1 MHWLLSSTLFHLY
14 RFVFLIDFFLLWLIS
29 DFMVLWLERMLD
41 DFSFLKFTKAVCHPA
56 WGSVLENAPCK
67 AVCHPAWGSVLENA
81 PCPLDKNVYSAA
93 FGGCSVSVN

>member
-1 MHWLLSSTLFHLY
+1 MFHLY

-41 DFSFLKFTKAVCHPA
+41 DFSFLKFTEAVCHPA
-56 WGSVLENAPCK
+56 GGSVLENAPCK

-93 FGGCSVSVN
+93 FGGCSVNVN